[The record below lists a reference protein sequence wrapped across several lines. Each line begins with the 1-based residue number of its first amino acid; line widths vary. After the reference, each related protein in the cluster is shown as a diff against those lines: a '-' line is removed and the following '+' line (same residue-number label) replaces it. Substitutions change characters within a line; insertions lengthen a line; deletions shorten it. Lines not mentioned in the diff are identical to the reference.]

1 MRNVATKATEGKTVF
16 CGIDLHSAEMVAAG
30 IKAAVVA
37 PTEIEK
43 SVRGRVRKTDREDAR
58 RLLKLVRSHVL
69 ADGDLPAVW
78 IPDKGLR
85 DDREI
90 VRCRLKLGDDLAR
103 VKNRIHGLLKRHGAR
118 RPEGIKTLWTQKFLT
133 WLEGLAKLLPMWAG
147 RTLSSHLRELRFFL
161 EERDRLD
168 EALAE
173 LAKTPRYAARV
184 KALTEVP
191 GVGDLSAMVFLTEMG
206 DPTRF
211 TNRKKVG
218 SWLGLTPRTHES
230 GEATDRKGRI
240 SRLGPGRV
248 RKVLN
253 RATWVWRR
261 YEEEVADWFRIQT
274 VDRGKPRKKVI
285 VALMRKL
292 GILLWHRALTA

>member
-16 CGIDLHSAEMVAAG
+16 CGIDLHSAEMVAAIAVDRGPIIYRSYGVLEEGVWRLITALRKRGETVYAVYEASGQGFGLADALEAAG

-103 VKNRIHGLLKRHGAR
+103 VKNRIHGLLHNIEVEVHHFAASGPRVR
-118 RPEGIKTLWTQKFLT
+118 RG
-133 WLEGLAKLLPMWAG
+133 
-147 RTLSSHLRELRFFL
+147 H
-161 EERDRLD
+161 RD
-168 EALAE
+168 
-173 LAKTPRYAARV
+173 T
-184 KALTEVP
+184 
-191 GVGDLSAMVFLTEMG
+191 DLSLPGMHLVV
-206 DPTRF
+206 TRHDHQ
-211 TNRKKVG
+211 V
-218 SWLGLTPRTHES
+218 
-230 GEATDRKGRI
+230 RI
-240 SRLGPGRV
+240 RHSRL
-248 RKVLN
+248 
-253 RATWVWRR
+253 
-261 YEEEVADWFRIQT
+261 
-274 VDRGKPRKKVI
+274 
-285 VALMRKL
+285 
-292 GILLWHRALTA
+292 

>member
-16 CGIDLHSAEMVAAG
+16 CGIDLHSAEMVAAIAVDRGPIIYRSYGVLEEGVWRLITALRKRGETVYAVYEASGQGFGLADALVAAG

-43 SVRGRVRKTDREDAR
+43 SARGRVRKTDREDAR

-118 RPEGIKTLWTQKFLT
+118 QSADRGAGRGRPERDGLPDRDGRSDAIHQPK
-133 WLEGLAKLLPMWAG
+133 EGGQLAGA
-147 RTLSSHLRELRFFL
+147 
-161 EERDRLD
+161 
-168 EALAE
+168 
-173 LAKTPRYAARV
+173 
-184 KALTEVP
+184 
-191 GVGDLSAMVFLTEMG
+191 
-206 DPTRF
+206 DPA
-211 TNRKKVG
+211 
-218 SWLGLTPRTHES
+218 H
-230 GEATDRKGRI
+230 A
-240 SRLGPGRV
+240 
-248 RKVLN
+248 
-253 RATWVWRR
+253 
-261 YEEEVADWFRIQT
+261 
-274 VDRGKPRKKVI
+274 
-285 VALMRKL
+285 
-292 GILLWHRALTA
+292 